1 MWRSAGGLSQ
11 DLLEVELLAVGL
23 LSRERDAQGRESVL
37 VTDSGVALLAQTVQ
51 ENRATRSEHEAL
63 VARVAR
69 EMQRT
74 GRVVWCA
81 LSLRARVGEAAAAP
95 GSAARRSRYSSGPNE
110 PSACVIGTQGQR
122 APTWRCM
129 SGASTPAPRPAPA
142 RS

>member
-1 MWRSAGGLSQ
+1 MRVTDSGVA
-11 DLLEVELLAVGL
+11 LLAQTV
-23 LSRERDAQGRESVL
+23 R

-95 GSAARRSRYSSGPNE
+95 GSAAAAGLTGHQPGW
-110 PSACVIGTQGQR
+110 AMAWQGER
-122 APTWRCM
+122 
-129 SGASTPAPRPAPA
+129 RPAG
-142 RS
+142 